1 MRKKKHIS
9 YWEIVRHR
17 LSFGMGMN
25 TWPIGT
31 RHSYSSEL
39 DILPDR
45 SPAPGFT
52 ALATTDVCTTPPAAP
67 AQSTRLHMNQLEE
80 IDKPLLMTKTAH
92 QKMNKPVV
100 SHSSHFLQSN
110 CSQAYRQMVHYLK
123 NKLPSWHTRN
133 HWAQRISC
141 KQQKDE
147 GKELC
152 MSWKQV
158 EQFLNIHKKQETYK
172 FKSISS
178 HKVS

>member
-1 MRKKKHIS
+1 
-9 YWEIVRHR
+9 
-17 LSFGMGMN
+17 MGMN

-100 SHSSHFLQSN
+100 SILVIFYSLTARRLTSKWSTT
-110 CSQAYRQMVHYLK
+110 S
-123 NKLPSWHTRN
+123 
-133 HWAQRISC
+133 RISFHHDIHETTGPRGSPVNS
-141 KQQKDE
+141 KKM
-147 GKELC
+147 KE
-152 MSWKQV
+152 
-158 EQFLNIHKKQETYK
+158 
-172 FKSISS
+172 KSCA
-178 HKVS
+178 